1 MGFPHLCKRL
11 PLAVTIMLS
20 SIEPSCSRKH
30 RRWSWRPWP
39 HSPGAKPRSRSAV
52 AATGMGMVEDRKND
66 GDGVGDFSYGVCRIL
81 EMGKWREN
89 DIWTISWGHL
99 IRWQPYWIDLS
110 RGWGLAWCW
119 KLPKR
124 AWLLVAGLW
133 CTVICDG
140 WLCSTIL
147 CWNLAGSGCALPSFK
162 NVNWAGVPQIKLSQS
177 LGVSNLP

>member
-1 MGFPHLCKRL
+1 
-11 PLAVTIMLS
+11 
-20 SIEPSCSRKH
+20 
-30 RRWSWRPWP
+30 
-39 HSPGAKPRSRSAV
+39 
-52 AATGMGMVEDRKND
+52 
-66 GDGVGDFSYGVCRIL
+66 L